1 MGRRKGR
8 GGGGTRRR
16 GTGWRGPGGAEV
28 LREMASALAGVTWR
42 TIESACRSVETEPG
56 DRGSGTVWTVAL
68 IGAVWTVAAMAMVV
82 GGARAARHRA
92 HAAADLAALAAAAHV
107 AEGSERACLLAAR
120 VARDSQARLH
130 QCEVR
135 GSVADVVVTS
145 QVRSL
150 PRLGRL
156 TATARARAG
165 PVDGGDV
172 PKPDPTGEGVTGGG
186 LAR

>member
-1 MGRRKGR
+1 M
-8 GGGGTRRR
+8 
-16 GTGWRGPGGAEV
+16 
-28 LREMASALAGVTWR
+28 
-42 TIESACRSVETEPG
+42 ESARWSRKRDSG

-68 IGAVWTVAAMAMVV
+68 IGAVWAVAAMAMVV

-92 HAAADLAALAAAAHV
+92 YAAADLAALAAAAHA

-130 QCEVR
+130 ECGVH
-135 GSVADVVVTS
+135 GSVADVIVTS

-156 TATARARAG
+156 TVTARARAG
-165 PVDGGDV
+165 PVDGGGV
-172 PKPDPTGEGVTGGG
+172 PEPDSPGKGVTGGD